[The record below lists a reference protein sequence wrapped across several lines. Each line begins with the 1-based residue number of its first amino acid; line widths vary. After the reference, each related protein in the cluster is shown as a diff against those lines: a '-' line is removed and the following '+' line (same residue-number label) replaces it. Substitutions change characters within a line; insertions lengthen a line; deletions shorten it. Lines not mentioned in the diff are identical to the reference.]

1 MIARLVKNEAPSL
14 IDTDKAN
21 EIIDTING
29 LLNSTGAE
37 GITVKQNQDGSLLIA
52 PSKGAG
58 SIIKYGPFEV
68 ISVSDENIVINPG
81 LVNGLI
87 PSNLE
92 VANASGISYLCLEIA
107 GDAEG
112 VTSVNL
118 VLESSA
124 PDGIE
129 FIENGVNT
137 TFKYPIAIVSE
148 TELVSQIVNHNLFFS
163 ITVAY
168 EQPKETVTIGEYPNN
183 IWYTWKQTAG

>member
-29 LLNSTGAE
+29 LLNSTGAG
-37 GITVKQNQDGSLLIA
+37 GITVKQNQGGSLLIA

>member
-29 LLNSTGAE
+29 LLNSTGAG

-52 PSKGAG
+52 PSKGVG
-58 SIIKYGPFEV
+58 SIIKYRPFEV

-92 VANASGISYLCLEIA
+92 VTNASGISYLCLEIA

-124 PDGIE
+124 PDGIK
-129 FIENGVNT
+129 FLENGINT
-137 TFKYPIAIVSE
+137 TFKYVIAIVSE
-148 TELVSQIVNHNLFFS
+148 TDLVSQIVDHNLFFS

-168 EQPKETVTIGEYPNN
+168 EQPKETVNIGEYPNN

>member
-29 LLNSTGAE
+29 LLNSTGAG
-37 GITVKQNQDGSLLIA
+37 GITVKQNQGGSLLIA

-92 VANASGISYLCLEIA
+92 VANGSGLSYLCLEIA
-107 GDAEG
+107 GDSIG

-148 TELVSQIVNHNLFFS
+148 TELVSQIVDHNLFFS
-163 ITVAY
+163 IDIAYEIPKDTVA
-168 EQPKETVTIGEYPNN
+168 IGDYPND